1 LKISLI
7 PFPYTYLL
15 SPELEEIIEIE
26 SSIKKIQ
33 DSIDLMQSQLSGDK
47 ELDLLILKSII
58 KKEEQITRN
67 QDRLALKEKLMVEK
81 NKESI
86 KTLGKSLQMLLLYP

>member
-86 KTLGKSLQMLLLYP
+86 KTLGLFSY

>member
-1 LKISLI
+1 
-7 PFPYTYLL
+7 
-15 SPELEEIIEIE
+15 
-26 SSIKKIQ
+26 
-33 DSIDLMQSQLSGDK
+33 MQSQLSGDK